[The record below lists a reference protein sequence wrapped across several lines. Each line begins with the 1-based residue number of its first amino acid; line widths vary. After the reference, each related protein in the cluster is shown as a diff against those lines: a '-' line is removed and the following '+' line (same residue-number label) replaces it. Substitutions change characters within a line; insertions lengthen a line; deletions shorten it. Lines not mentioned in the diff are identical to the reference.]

1 MMAMI
6 SNANKTKSIIFKK
19 CRYSTLQVQLPTIL
33 GSLSSSNR
41 HFSNSS
47 TQPKIH
53 VHVHKKSS
61 PFETIAT
68 PTQQTPSSPTQ
79 SQSPIKL
86 TRTIPAKNQAHDDLT
101 SSESSAYSISD
112 SDHLNNVTEV
122 QKRDYE
128 HSYLPGILL
137 SKSTQTP
144 SLSSPEVDMQKNYFA
159 LRAFHIEIASVR
171 TSEKGPGLSVGSIG
185 GNSLGLLRMR
195 WWKESLNFLY
205 ADDGDND
212 NEQGENDEA
221 NDNASENDTVSSC
234 SSSCSGNHHKKKRSK
249 ASAGNVGSNP
259 TIRSLKHVIRTQKL
273 SLSLFETMI
282 DARIDDLQNNENPDD
297 NFDTVQ
303 DMVDFY
309 SQTTTSLLLLHLESC
324 GVSLLNKEGNIDA
337 DTEKMKEVVNCIS
350 IGLGLIN
357 AVRSINIGQVGIPND
372 LIEKHNINTNDIND
386 PRSIISNSSEQGKV
400 AIQKA
405 VEEMASTAKEY
416 LYHARLHQGV
426 IPSGDAKNSLLS
438 VVSAVRY
445 LERLES
451 VKYDIFDESLRD
463 LENVQSFPGR
473 LWRLGGMFYLWRAK
487 LTGVF

>member
-1 MMAMI
+1 MI
-6 SNANKTKSIIFKK
+6 SNTNKTKNIILNKF
-19 CRYSTLQVQLPTIL
+19 RYSTLQVQLPAIL
-33 GSLSSSNR
+33 GSSSSSSSSR
-41 HFSNSS
+41 YFSNCSS
-47 TQPKIH
+47 NPKVH

-61 PFETIAT
+61 PFESVAT
-68 PTQQTPSSPTQ
+68 PTPVVTPTQ
-79 SQSPIKL
+79 APSKPKL
-86 TRTIPAKNQAHDDLT
+86 SRTIPPKNRVDDD
-101 SSESSAYSISD
+101 SSLLEEGSAYSILD
-112 SDHLNNVTEV
+112 SDHLNNISEV

-137 SKSTQTP
+137 SKNTQSP

-205 ADDGDND
+205 SGDGDD
-212 NEQGENDEA
+212 NEGND
-221 NDNASENDTVSSC
+221 DASETQTTSSC
-234 SSSCSGNHHKKKRSK
+234 SSSCSGKHHKKKRSK

-259 TIRSLKHVIRTQKL
+259 TIRSLKHVVRTQKL
-273 SLSLFETMI
+273 SRSLFETMI

-297 NFDTVQ
+297 NFDTVK

-309 SQTTTSLLLLHLESC
+309 SKTTSSLLLLHLESC
-324 GVSLLNKEGNIDA
+324 GVTLFNKQGNVDDDI
-337 DTEKMKEVVNCIS
+337 EKMKDVVNCIS

-357 AVRSINIGQVGIPND
+357 AIRSINIGQIGLPND
-372 LIEKHNINTNDIND
+372 LIEKYNVNTNDIND
-386 PRSIISNSSEQGKV
+386 PRSIINNSNEEGKI

-405 VEEMASTAKEY
+405 VEEMSMIAKEY

-438 VVSAVRY
+438 VVAAVRY
-445 LERLES
+445 LERLEG

-463 LENVQSFPGR
+463 IENVQSLPGR

>member
-1 MMAMI
+1 MAMI
-6 SNANKTKSIIFKK
+6 SNANKAKSIILKK
-19 CRYSTLQVQLPTIL
+19 CHFSTLQVQLPAIL
-33 GSLSSSNR
+33 GSVSSPNHHFSTSSN
-41 HFSNSS
+41 
-47 TQPKIH
+47 QPKIH

-61 PFETIAT
+61 PFET
-68 PTQQTPSSPTQ
+68 QQAPSSSPNESKQ
-79 SQSPIKL
+79 PIKL
-86 TRTIPAKNQAHDDLT
+86 TRTIPANIQANNDSK
-101 SSESSAYSISD
+101 SSESSSAYSISD
-112 SDHLNNVTEV
+112 SDHLNNMTEV

-137 SKSTQTP
+137 SKATQTP
-144 SLSSPEVDMQKNYFA
+144 SLLSPEVDMQKNYFA

-205 ADDGDND
+205 SDDGDND
-212 NEQGENDEA
+212 KELNQNENESSSDGH
-221 NDNASENDTVSSC
+221 STSSC

-259 TIRSLKHVIRTQKL
+259 TIRSLKHVIRSQKL
-273 SLSLFETMI
+273 SRSLFETMI
-282 DARIDDLQNNENPDD
+282 DARIEDMQNNENPDD
-297 NFDTVQ
+297 NFDTIQ

-309 SQTTTSLLLLHLESC
+309 SKTTSSLLLLHLESC
-324 GVSLLNKEGNIDA
+324 GVTLFNEEGMVDKDI
-337 DTEKMKEVVNCIS
+337 EKMKEVVNCIG

-372 LIEKHNINTNDIND
+372 LIEKYKINTNDIND
-386 PRSIISNSSEQGKV
+386 PRSIISNNSEESKI

-405 VEEMASTAKEY
+405 VEEMALTAKEY
-416 LYHARLHQGV
+416 FYHARLHQGV
-426 IPSGDAKNSLLS
+426 IPSGDAKTSLLS

-445 LERLES
+445 LEKLES
-451 VKYDIFDESLRD
+451 VKYNIFDESLRD

-473 LWRLGGMFYLWRAK
+473 LWRLSGMFYLWRAK